1 MCKITVPQQSF
12 LSFECL
18 DFPKFA
24 DLKHLKSLNIDGHIS
39 LRVETNWKYLWRSSV
54 DFPDQATFS
63 ENLNLCWHNQLPY
76 RAYLGCW
83 YCGCTVV
90 SYVVD
95 LY

>member
-39 LRVETNWKYLWRSSV
+39 LRVETNWKSSV

-63 ENLNLCWHNQLPY
+63 ENLNLCWHNQLNTIQGLF
-76 RAYLGCW
+76 RMLILW
-83 YCGCTVV
+83 VLSV
-90 SYVVD
+90 NKIFI
-95 LY
+95 